1 MTTPTKTYWT
11 QEQLLASISK
21 NGLDKNDMPLKDS
34 YLKSSSYNLTSTFL
48 AANPEIPSNLTG
60 MLYKRFLG
68 LLFSHTL
75 TPAVYEDGTP
85 QLTMEGKPKNY
96 ISSSKFYSLFPKTIK
111 GNKVKLKATV
121 QKSFKTDGLKL
132 SS

>member
-34 YLKSSSYNLTSTFL
+34 YLKS
-48 AANPEIPSNLTG
+48 
-60 MLYKRFLG
+60 
-68 LLFSHTL
+68 FSHTL